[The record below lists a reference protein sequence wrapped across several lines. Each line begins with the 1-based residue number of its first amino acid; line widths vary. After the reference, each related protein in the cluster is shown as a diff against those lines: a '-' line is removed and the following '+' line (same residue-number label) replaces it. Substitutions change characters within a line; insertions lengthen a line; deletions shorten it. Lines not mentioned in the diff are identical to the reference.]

1 MPVTREILESHPV
14 SVLKKEISKTNIK
27 DYSGD
32 KKADII
38 KKMLSD
44 ENIDKFSHIKMAEK
58 KPRKKPVK
66 KVKPNVTELTEK
78 KDKKK
83 KVVKTTTFGPA
94 KPPRGKSKK
103 LKTVVKELDEKGK
116 EYRKARKEFGKDDP
130 LRSKE
135 KKARKPRKL
144 TIKGRDKAFEKL
156 DLAHQRAMEKNPADK
171 AEHDRI
177 LNEGYKAIIKKQ
189 KESR

>member
-14 SVLKKEISKTNIK
+14 SVLKKEIRLSNIK
-27 DYSGD
+27 GYSGD

-38 KKMLSD
+38 KKMLLE

-58 KPRKKPVK
+58 KERKKPVK

-83 KVVKTTTFGPA
+83 VVKTTTFGPA

-103 LKTVVKELDEKGK
+103 FKTVVKELDEKGK
-116 EYRKARKEFGKDDP
+116 QYRNARKEFGKDDP
-130 LRSKE
+130 LRSK
-135 KKARKPRKL
+135 
-144 TIKGRDKAFEKL
+144 
-156 DLAHQRAMEKNPADK
+156 
-171 AEHDRI
+171 
-177 LNEGYKAIIKKQ
+177 
-189 KESR
+189 